1 MSIEQ
6 LKQMQHGYPLF
17 FACGVINTEF
27 QHHFVQPIPEDLMAH
42 AKTEKAD
49 TNFNGL
55 SLEQCASMARFK
67 NMDALHKADA
77 VAADYQ
83 KSQRLATEFK
93 EIGKDA
99 FMARRIIK

>member
-1 MSIEQ
+1 MSIEE
-6 LKQMQHGYPLF
+6 LKQMQQGNPPF

-49 TNFNGL
+49 TNYNGL

-77 VAADYQ
+77 VAADYR
-83 KSQRLATEFK
+83 KSQRLVTEFN
-93 EIGKDA
+93 EIGKEA
-99 FMARRIIK
+99 FLARRISK